1 MSEQGSRRSAMD
13 AQRALHAAGAGVD
26 QSEIGSCFV
35 TPMASGPRGSAI
47 RSTCA
52 AFVVVSLIA
61 GTEYVCRHYL
71 MFRLPTIGT
80 PRVNDMLSLLFAY
93 SVLAGGL
100 GLLMGVNWIEELTG
114 VGQALRA
121 CVTSSR
127 YSKWIVAIALS
138 LGLFSALDRLL
149 WAGMHLPMLTSS
161 ARNTTVWLSTIAPAL
176 KVTSFM
182 FVNGLYVPVVEEF
195 LWRGFVQ
202 SRLIRATSPPLAI
215 GITAVCFSLKH
226 VLVDAS
232 FGRAL
237 TITALG
243 IIFGIAAYRESWRA
257 SAALHI
263 FINTLSSIT
272 ALVLGLV

>member
-1 MSEQGSRRSAMD
+1 MGRVSALRN
-13 AQRALHAAGAGVD
+13 A
-26 QSEIGSCFV
+26 
-35 TPMASGPRGSAI
+35 
-47 RSTCA
+47 CA
-52 AFVVVSLIA
+52 AFGLVGLIV

-71 MFRLPTIGT
+71 MFWPPTIGT
-80 PRVNDMLSLLFAY
+80 LRVNDMLSLVCAY

-100 GLLMGVNWIEELTG
+100 GWVMGVDWLEELTG
-114 VGQALRA
+114 VGQALRD

-127 YSKWIVAIALS
+127 YTGWIVASALC
-138 LGLFSALDRLL
+138 LALFPILDRLV

-161 ARNTTVWLSTIAPAL
+161 ARNSTVWLSTFAPVL
-176 KVTSFM
+176 KATSLI
-182 FVNGLYVPVVEEF
+182 FVNGLFVPVAEEF

-202 SRLIRATSPPLAI
+202 TQLARATSVPLAI

-243 IIFGIAAYRESWRA
+243 IIFGISAHRKSWRA

-263 FINTLSSIT
+263 IINTLSSIT
-272 ALVLGLV
+272 ALVLGLI